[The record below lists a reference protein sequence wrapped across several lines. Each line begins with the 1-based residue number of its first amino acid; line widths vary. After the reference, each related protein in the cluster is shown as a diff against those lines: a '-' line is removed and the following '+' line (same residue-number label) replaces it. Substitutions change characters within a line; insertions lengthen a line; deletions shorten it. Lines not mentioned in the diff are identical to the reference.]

1 MLSGNLGILGMQI
14 LFKERFKLTI
24 LALDLTSLSNEKLRN
39 KRSIN

>member
-39 KRSIN
+39 K